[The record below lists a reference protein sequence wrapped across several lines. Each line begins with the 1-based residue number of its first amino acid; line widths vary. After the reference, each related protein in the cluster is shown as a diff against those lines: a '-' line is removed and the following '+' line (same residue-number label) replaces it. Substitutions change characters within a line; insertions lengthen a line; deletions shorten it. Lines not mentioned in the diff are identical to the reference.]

1 MRKKNLTNCRFDG
14 ETNLQPSESHIL
26 IIEDSESK
34 RLSIQEVVTNAFP
47 NRPIRLASSVSSAI
61 EELNR
66 GVPAAIIAD
75 MSLPTYDVGS
85 KERGGTPRPLGG
97 LEVFD
102 HLDHLELDVPVVVVS
117 SYTALGDGPS
127 SIPLTDLAQRLAKD
141 YPTLYRGYVFFDS
154 TYTTWATQLDKL
166 LKSVLTS

>member
-1 MRKKNLTNCRFDG
+1 M
-14 ETNLQPSESHIL
+14 QPIAKHIL

-47 NRPIRLASSVSSAI
+47 GWPIRLASSVSSAI
-61 EELNR
+61 EELDR
-66 GVPAAIIAD
+66 SIPAAIIAD
-75 MSLPTYDVGS
+75 MSLPTYDVRS

-102 HLDHLELDVPVVVVS
+102 HLDHLELNVPVVVVS
-117 SYTALGDGPS
+117 SYTALQDGPS
-127 SIPLTDLAQRLAKD
+127 SIPLADLAQRLERD

-154 TYTTWATQLDKL
+154 TYTTWAAQLDKL
-166 LKSVLTS
+166 LKSIIAS